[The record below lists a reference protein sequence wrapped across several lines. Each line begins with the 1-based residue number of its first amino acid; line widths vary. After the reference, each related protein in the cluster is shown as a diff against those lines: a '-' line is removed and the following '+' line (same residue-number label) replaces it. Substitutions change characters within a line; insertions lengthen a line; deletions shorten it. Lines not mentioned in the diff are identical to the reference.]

1 LRRYRPQS
9 KTAAASPGIN
19 GAMAEEAS
27 PMPRIVAAI
36 GIVLL
41 LTSPSLAQSY
51 CQQVRQA
58 VATYGYVAA
67 KRHAMTAAT
76 AKRVFWRTQR
86 ARESQDVCQIV
97 AIAGRA
103 EKHTHAQRPQIVEAN
118 LVVAGL
124 DELPHALARL
134 SVT

>member
-1 LRRYRPQS
+1 
-9 KTAAASPGIN
+9 
-19 GAMAEEAS
+19 
-27 PMPRIVAAI
+27 MPRIVAAI

-58 VATYGYVAA
+58 VARYGYVAA

-103 EKHTHAQRPQIVEAN
+103 ENIPMPSVHRSSKPTWSSPGWMSFHTPWPAFR
-118 LVVAGL
+118 
-124 DELPHALARL
+124 
-134 SVT
+134 